1 MTSFERLAGRISL
14 VLVALVVLFAAT
26 VPAAAVEPEP
36 AEWRA
41 PEDPGA
47 PFIADRA
54 RSELVMRRADLLRR
68 HDSIVDAISVLD
80 PGTPAF
86 TRQALRAE
94 QVALEALIDELD
106 LSHLEK
112 DTAEY
117 GIDIGIFPV
126 DELRKLFYND
136 WREPRS
142 GGRRHAGNDTLAH
155 TGVPLRAIE
164 DSTVERLTTSNLGG
178 RTIYLI
184 GESGSR
190 YYYAHLDEVFEFE
203 PGDTLYAGE
212 QIGTVGDT
220 GNARGAPHLHLQ
232 WSPTGDSNWEN
243 PYPLLVA
250 LFGRT
255 ESVSAKAYGPPNARA

>member
-1 MTSFERLAGRISL
+1 
-14 VLVALVVLFAAT
+14 
-26 VPAAAVEPEP
+26 
-36 AEWRA
+36 
-41 PEDPGA
+41 
-47 PFIADRA
+47 
-54 RSELVMRRADLLRR
+54 MRRS
-68 HDSIVDAISVLD
+68 DSLAEAVAVLD
-80 PGTPAF
+80 PATPEF
-86 TRQALRAE
+86 TRQALEAE
-94 QVALEALIDELD
+94 RMALQALIASLD
-106 LSHLEK
+106 VSHL
-112 DTAEY
+112 AEATEDY
-117 GIDIGIFPV
+117 GIDVGIFPV
-126 DELRKLFYND
+126 DELRKMFYND

-164 DSTVERLTTSNLGG
+164 DSTVERLTTSALGG

-184 GESGSR
+184 GKSGAR
-190 YYYAHLDEVFEFE
+190 YYYAHLDEVFTFE
-203 PGDTLYAGE
+203 PGDTVYAGE

-255 ESVSAKAYGPPNARA
+255 EVYSSKAFGPPNARA

>member
-1 MTSFERLAGRISL
+1 MLNPGVFGRKQGKDKVHRLL
-14 VLVALVVLFAAT
+14 VHRL
-26 VPAAAVEPEP
+26 EIQ
-36 AEWRA
+36 RA
-41 PEDPGA
+41 FDQHEQA
-47 PFIADRA
+47 
-54 RSELVMRRADLLRR
+54 ADLLK
-68 HDSIVDAISVLD
+68 
-80 PGTPAF
+80 P
-86 TRQALRAE
+86 RQ
-94 QVALEALIDELD
+94 
-106 LSHLEK
+106 
-112 DTAEY
+112 
-117 GIDIGIFPV
+117 
-126 DELRKLFYND
+126 
-136 WREPRS
+136 PRM
-142 GGRRHAGNDTLAH
+142 GQGNTLAH

>member
-1 MTSFERLAGRISL
+1 MRFFDRLAGRVTLI
-14 VLVALVVLFAAT
+14 VALVATLFVA
-26 VPAAAVEPEP
+26 VPAAANEPEP
-36 AEWRA
+36 VQWRA
-41 PEDPGA
+41 PEAAGA
-47 PFIADRA
+47 PFVADRL
-54 RSELVMRRADLLRR
+54 RSDLVIRRAELLRR
-68 HDSIVDAISVLD
+68 RDTLASAAALLA
-80 PGTPAF
+80 PNAPEF
-86 TRQALRAE
+86 TRQALDAE
-94 QVALEALIDELD
+94 AVALERLIADLR
-106 LSHLEK
+106 LSHLENATS
-112 DTAEY
+112 DY

-126 DELRKLFYND
+126 DELRKPFYND

-164 DSTVERLTTSNLGG
+164 DSTVERLTTSRLGG

-184 GESGSR
+184 GESGAR
-190 YYYAHLDEVFEFE
+190 YYYAHLDEVFAVE
-203 PGDTLYAGE
+203 PGDTVYAGE

-255 ESVSAKAYGPPNARA
+255 EPLTAKAYGPPNARS